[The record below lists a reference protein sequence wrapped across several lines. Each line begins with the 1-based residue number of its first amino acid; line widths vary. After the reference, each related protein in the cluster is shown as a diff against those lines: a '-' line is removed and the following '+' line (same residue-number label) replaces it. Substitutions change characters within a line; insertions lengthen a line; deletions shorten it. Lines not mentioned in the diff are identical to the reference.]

1 MSSDLL
7 RATTR
12 YIFFAALVVAP
23 WFYGGTTATSIVVID
38 WILGAS
44 LLLFVIEL
52 FVNRRLPTFPKSL
65 LFVIA
70 ALLILGAIAAHLERA
85 GHGLA
90 VGVESHFVRAGRDVW
105 TANSNVMGWNR
116 EPIRIVGASTS
127 SGSSTGSTSA
137 CRVDF
142 PPSGSP

>member
-52 FVNRRLPTFPKSL
+52 FVNRRLPKFPKSL

-70 ALLILGAIAAHLERA
+70 ALLILGAWMTFNARSIYDAEFGTFSSIANLASRA
-85 GHGLA
+85 PGSVDYALSVA
-90 VGVESHFVRAGRDVW
+90 WMIWLIIVAWRRRDSQV
-105 TANSNVMGWNR
+105 
-116 EPIRIVGASTS
+116 ASP
-127 SGSSTGSTSA
+127 
-137 CRVDF
+137 R
-142 PPSGSP
+142 